1 MKRYLIDTN
10 TWIYAMNGRHPD
22 VRKTL
27 ESLPMSSVLLSTIV
41 LGELAFGWENSQR
54 PNATRKEVETFLAP
68 FQRLGIDDAT
78 AREYG
83 NQRQALQAKGQP
95 IGMNDFWIAAQAL
108 AHKLILVTRNTR
120 EFERVPGLKLE
131 NWATS

>member
-22 VRKTL
+22 VRKSL
-27 ESLPMSSVLLSTIV
+27 ESLPMSIVFLSTVV

-54 PNATRKEVETFLAP
+54 PNATRKGVEEFLAP

-83 NQRQALQAKGQP
+83 KLRQSLQSKGQL

-108 AHKLILVTRNTR
+108 THKLILVTRNIR

-131 NWATS
+131 NWAAL

>member
-22 VRKTL
+22 VRKSL
-27 ESLPMSSVLLSTIV
+27 EFLPMSSVFLSTVV

-54 PNATRKEVETFLAP
+54 PNATRKEVEEFLAP

-83 NQRQALQAKGQP
+83 KLRQSLQSKGQP

-108 AHKLILVTRNTR
+108 THKLTLVTRNTR

-131 NWATS
+131 NWAA

>member
-10 TWIYAMNGRHPD
+10 TWIYVMNGRHPD
-22 VRKTL
+22 VRGSL
-27 ESLPMSSVLLSTIV
+27 ERLPMSSVFLSTV
-41 LGELAFGWENSQR
+41 VFGELAFGWENSQR
-54 PNATRKEVETFLAP
+54 PNATRKEVEEFLAP

-83 NQRQALQAKGQP
+83 KLRQSLQSKGQP

-108 AHKLILVTRNTR
+108 THKLILVTRNTR
-120 EFERVPGLKLE
+120 EFQRVPGLKLE
-131 NWATS
+131 NWVSP